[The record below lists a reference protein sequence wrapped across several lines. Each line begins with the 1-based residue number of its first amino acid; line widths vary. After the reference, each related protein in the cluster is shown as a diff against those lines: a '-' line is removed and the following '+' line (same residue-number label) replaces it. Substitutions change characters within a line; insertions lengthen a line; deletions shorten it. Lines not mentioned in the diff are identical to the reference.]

1 MANRVVMIGLEPD
14 VVDFSDPAYTAIRGL
29 NAAKLRAALEKD
41 RAALV
46 AQGYDAIWSFWDN
59 GAGAETKFIDAL
71 RTHKPDCVMIGA
83 GVRLNPRLT
92 SLFEQLVNLV
102 REHAPQSKFCFNSAP
117 YDTAQAVKR
126 QGFVP
131 GPTAASPARH

>member
-1 MANRVVMIGLEPD
+1 MTNRVVMIGLEPD
-14 VVDFSDPAYTAIRGL
+14 VVDFSDPAYTAIAGL
-29 NAAKLRAALEKD
+29 NAAKLSEALEND

-59 GAGAETKFIDAL
+59 SAGAEAKFVDAL

-102 REHAPQSKFCFNSAP
+102 REHAPQSKFCFNSSP
-117 YDTAQAVKR
+117 YDTAEAVRR

-131 GPTAASPARH
+131 SPTSAPAAPR